1 MRVPQEIVD
10 AIIDNFAM
18 PEEKISQYYYWRNHS
33 DADSLRACSL
43 TSRSFLHRSR
53 MHLFAAIFCHSP
65 AEFSHFD
72 HLLAESSHIGELYV
86 RYFALEI
93 TGGMALA
100 EDVVLPRILSRLPSL
115 AHVTLDFPSIYGV
128 WPSLFKASIRATLSL
143 HSLRGLCLYSM
154 HFANA
159 SEFELLLSHAT
170 SLKALTLVRI
180 AFENPSIRRVDLPHE
195 VRVVLESLELK
206 LEIDVVDAMVSNF
219 STVDIRHLTSLI
231 VTSTHIIPLL
241 RVNAQTIQKVQSCFS
256 LNLKAADPDILKGN
270 RTLYLIEFGDLGH
283 LKALRTVS
291 LDFVDCDGT
300 DYVDWPKLDAILAQ
314 AVDRLEDIH
323 IHIATSRKHPPDIR
337 SLLPSVRGKIAVL
350 VRRLRIRAQAGS
362 S

>member
-1 MRVPQEIVD
+1 
-10 AIIDNFAM
+10 M
-18 PEEKISQYYYWRNHS
+18 PEDKISQYYYWRNHS
-33 DADSLRACSL
+33 DADSLRASPPNFRALTTSL
-43 TSRSFLHRSR
+43 QNLRTSENSTLDISR
-53 MHLFAAIFCHSP
+53 WKLQAAW
-65 AEFSHFD
+65 
-72 HLLAESSHIGELYV
+72 
-86 RYFALEI
+86 
-93 TGGMALA
+93 LA

-128 WPSLFKASIRATLSL
+128 WPSLVKASIRATLSL
-143 HSLRGLCLYSM
+143 HCLRGLCLYSM

-170 SLKALTLVRI
+170 SLKALTLGRI

-206 LEIDVVDAMVSNF
+206 LEIDVVDAMVSSF

-256 LNLKAADPDILKGN
+256 LNLEAADPDILKGN
-270 RTLYLIEFGDLGH
+270 RTLYLIEVTTHSSYMVSSLRQFGDLGH

-314 AVDRLEDIH
+314 AVDGLEDLH
-323 IHIATSRKHPPDIR
+323 IHIVTSREHPPDIR
-337 SLLPSVRGKIAVL
+337 SLLPSVRGKIAVNFL
-350 VRRLRIRAQAGS
+350 CVG
-362 S
+362 